1 MQLPRNLFFVC
12 WGHSARTTPTN
23 GRNRL
28 KLFLKQLRIGP
39 TGKQMF
45 MNIYF
50 RCSSFTYHMWREFI
64 FQICFPILKLSPR
77 SFHLLVVYFSA
88 PFVHDSNSGVRQ
100 FNSEGN
106 WLFVLCEIPI
116 LFGEGWDCSGC
127 LSFSWDFLGLFYAKF
142 SAKIHVNPG

>member
-1 MQLPRNLFFVC
+1 MQLPKNLFFVC

-39 TGKQMF
+39 TRKQMF

-106 WLFVLCEIPI
+106 WLFVLCENFHSARRGLRLLRLFVFLLGFSGFI
-116 LFGEGWDCSGC
+116 LCKVS
-127 LSFSWDFLGLFYAKF
+127 SQ
-142 SAKIHVNPG
+142 IHVNPG